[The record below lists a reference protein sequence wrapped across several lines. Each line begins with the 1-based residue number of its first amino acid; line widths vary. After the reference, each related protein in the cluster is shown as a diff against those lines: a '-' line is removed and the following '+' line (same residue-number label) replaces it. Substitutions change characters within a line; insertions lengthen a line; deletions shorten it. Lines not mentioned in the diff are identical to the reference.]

1 MAGSLLLRVGPTLRY
16 RTTSTVSWSS
26 SARAMVR
33 INLKGIAKVTAKG
46 RTYWYAWRGGPRL
59 CGDPGWPEFVQSYNE
74 AIENR
79 RTPDDF
85 TPSSFSI
92 EPRAITLS

>member
-1 MAGSLLLRVGPTLRY
+1 
-16 RTTSTVSWSS
+16 
-26 SARAMVR
+26 MVR
-33 INLKGIAKVTAKG
+33 INLKGIARVTAKG

-59 CGDPGWPEFVQSYNE
+59 CGDPGSPEFVQSYNE

-79 RTPDDF
+79 RTRTTADF